1 MVPMKTG
8 SVAHNLNVN
17 VTVAA
22 TMEDGKSDAPCSTVN
37 VSNMTIKQCAVVKV
51 PKRIVVRCP

>member
-22 TMEDGKSDAPCSTVN
+22 TREDGKSHAPCSTVN
-37 VSNMTIKQCAVVKV
+37 ASNMTIKQCAVVKV
-51 PKRIVVRCP
+51 PKRIAVRCP